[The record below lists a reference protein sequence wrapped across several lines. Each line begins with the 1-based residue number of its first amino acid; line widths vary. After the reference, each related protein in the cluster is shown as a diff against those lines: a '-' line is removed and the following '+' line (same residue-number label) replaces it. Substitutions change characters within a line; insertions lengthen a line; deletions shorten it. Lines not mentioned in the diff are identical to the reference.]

1 MNRHSW
7 KKRLQSLVLVLL
19 SLNLSLLGLSSIVLA
34 DSEATEESMVVVQD
48 SSSDS
53 NGHQSGQNV
62 GTSQDVGA
70 KAAIAMDAKTRQIL
84 YQKNAQKRYPV
95 ASTIKILTLAVIEK
109 DIQAHKLSWDQKVTI
124 SHPVAVM
131 ANDWRFSNV
140 PLNEGESYTIKSLVD
155 SMMLVSADGSA
166 EALALADA
174 GSVAKFNAKMQQVA
188 KEAGVT
194 DAKIYNMI
202 GLENGDLGT
211 LRLKNVSKNAE
222 NQISAVDLAKIASW
236 LLNHYPDVVNITK
249 TAQEDFPVSDSQTY
263 HMQNINLMIKGA
275 ALDRADGE
283 IDGLKTGTTDSA
295 GNCFVSTGTFNNRRL
310 VTVVLNVPGDFNNQF
325 QQTNNLYNRVLGRFA
340 PQTIK
345 KGALIKVGQ
354 KKARAA
360 KTTTLWLPK
369 DTKLEKKTI
378 KIKGTLKGSKLT
390 PNDMPQVA
398 LKLKQKR

>member
-34 DSEATEESMVVVQD
+34 DSEATEESTVVAQD

-53 NGHQSGQNV
+53 NGRQSGQNV
-62 GTSQDVGA
+62 GTSQDVAA
-70 KAAIAMDAKTRQIL
+70 KAAIAMDAKTGQIL

-202 GLENGDLGT
+202 GLSNGDLGT

-325 QQTNNLYNRVLGRFA
+325 QQTNNLYNRVLGHFA

-398 LKLKQKR
+398 LKLK

>member
-34 DSEATEESMVVVQD
+34 DSEATEESMVVAQD

-369 DTKLEKKTI
+369 DTKLEKMTI

>member
-19 SLNLSLLGLSSIVLA
+19 SLNLSLLGLSLIVLA
-34 DSEATEESMVVVQD
+34 DSEATEESTVVAQD

-62 GTSQDVGA
+62 GTSQDVDA
-70 KAAIAMDAKTRQIL
+70 KAAIAMDAKTGQIL

-202 GLENGDLGT
+202 GLSNGDLGT

-310 VTVVLNVPGDFNNQF
+310 VTVVLNVSGDFNNQF

-345 KGALIKVGQ
+345 KGALIRVGQ

-398 LKLKQKR
+398 LKLK

>member
-34 DSEATEESMVVVQD
+34 DSEATEESMVVAQD

-62 GTSQDVGA
+62 GTSQDVDA
-70 KAAIAMDAKTRQIL
+70 KAAIAMDAKTGQIL

-140 PLNEGESYTIKSLVD
+140 PLNEGESYTIRSLVD

-202 GLENGDLGT
+202 GLSNGDLGT

-360 KTTTLWLPK
+360 KTTTLWLSK

-398 LKLKQKR
+398 LKLK

>member
-7 KKRLQSLVLVLL
+7 KKRLQILILMLL
-19 SLNLSLLGLSSIVLA
+19 SLNLSLLGLTSLA
-34 DSEATEESMVVVQD
+34 AADGETTEESTIAAQN
-48 SSSDS
+48 SSSDT

-62 GTSQDVGA
+62 GTSQDVDA
-70 KAAIAMDAKTRQIL
+70 KAAIAMDAKTGQVL
-84 YQKNAQKRYPV
+84 YQKNAQKLYPV

-140 PLNEGESYTIKSLVD
+140 PLNEGESYTVKSLVD

-174 GSVAKFNAKMQQVA
+174 GSVAKFNAKMKQVA

-211 LRLKNVSKNAE
+211 LRLKNVSKHAE

-345 KGALIKVGQ
+345 KGTLIKAGQ
-354 KKARAA
+354 KTARVA

-369 DTKLEKKTI
+369 DTKLSKKTV
-378 KIKGTLKGSKLT
+378 KIKGTLKESTLT

-398 LKLKQKR
+398 LKLK

>member
-34 DSEATEESMVVVQD
+34 DSEATEESTVVAQD

-62 GTSQDVGA
+62 GTSQDVDA
-70 KAAIAMDAKTRQIL
+70 KAAIAMDAKTGQIL
-84 YQKNAQKRYPV
+84 CQKNAQKRYPV

-202 GLENGDLGT
+202 GLSNGDLGT

-310 VTVVLNVPGDFNNQF
+310 VTVVLNVSGDFNNQF

-398 LKLKQKR
+398 LKLK

>member
-34 DSEATEESMVVVQD
+34 DSEATEESMVVAQD

-62 GTSQDVGA
+62 GTSQDIDA
-70 KAAIAMDAKTRQIL
+70 KAAIAMDAKTGQIL

-202 GLENGDLGT
+202 GLSNGDLGT

-222 NQISAVDLAKIASW
+222 NQISAVDLAKIASR

-398 LKLKQKR
+398 LKLK

>member
-34 DSEATEESMVVVQD
+34 DTEESTVVAQD

-62 GTSQDVGA
+62 GTSQDVAA
-70 KAAIAMDAKTRQIL
+70 KAAIAMDAKTGQIL

-202 GLENGDLGT
+202 GLSNGDLGT

-398 LKLKQKR
+398 LKLK

>member
-34 DSEATEESMVVVQD
+34 DSEATEESMVVAQD

-62 GTSQDVGA
+62 GTSQDVDA
-70 KAAIAMDAKTRQIL
+70 KAAIAMDAKTGQIL

-202 GLENGDLGT
+202 GLSNGDLGT

-325 QQTNNLYNRVLGRFA
+325 QQTNNLYNRVLGHFA

-390 PNDMPQVA
+390 PNDMPLVA
-398 LKLKQKR
+398 LKLK

>member
-34 DSEATEESMVVVQD
+34 DSEATEESMVVAQD

-95 ASTIKILTLAVIEK
+95 ASTIKILTLAVLEK

-202 GLENGDLGT
+202 GLSNGDLGT

-398 LKLKQKR
+398 LKLK

>member
-7 KKRLQSLVLVLL
+7 KKCLQNLVLVLL
-19 SLNLSLLGLSSIVLA
+19 SLNLSLLGLSSMVLA
-34 DSEATEESMVVVQD
+34 DGEATEESTVVAQD
-48 SSSDS
+48 SLSDS

-62 GTSQDVGA
+62 GTSQDVDA
-70 KAAIAMDAKTRQIL
+70 KAAIAMDAKTGQIL
-84 YQKNAQKRYPV
+84 YQKNARKRYPV

-174 GSVAKFNAKMQQVA
+174 GSVAKFNTKMQQVA

-211 LRLKNVSKNAE
+211 LRLKNVSKHAE

-236 LLNHYPDVVNITK
+236 LLNHYSDVVNITK

-345 KGALIKVGQ
+345 KGTLIKAGQ
-354 KKARAA
+354 KKARVA

-369 DTKLEKKTI
+369 DTKLSKKTV
-378 KIKGTLKGSKLT
+378 KIKGTLKESMLT

-398 LKLKQKR
+398 LKLK

>member
-7 KKRLQSLVLVLL
+7 KKRLQILILMLL
-19 SLNLSLLGLSSIVLA
+19 SLNLSLLGLTSLA
-34 DSEATEESMVVVQD
+34 AADGEATEESTIAAQN
-48 SSSDS
+48 SSSDT

-62 GTSQDVGA
+62 GTSQDVDA
-70 KAAIAMDAKTRQIL
+70 KAAIVMDAKTGQVL
-84 YQKNAQKRYPV
+84 YQKNAQKLYPV

-140 PLNEGESYTIKSLVD
+140 PLNEGEGYTIKSLVD

-174 GSVAKFNAKMQQVA
+174 GSVAKFNAKMKQVA

-211 LRLKNVSKNAE
+211 LRLKNVSKHAE
-222 NQISAVDLAKIASW
+222 NQVSAVDLAKIASW

-249 TAQEDFPVSDSQTY
+249 TAQEDFPVSASQTY

-325 QQTNNLYNRVLGRFA
+325 QQTNNLYNRVLGRFT

-345 KGALIKVGQ
+345 KGQTIKAGNKTV
-354 KKARAA
+354 KAA
-360 KTTTLWLPK
+360 KQMTLWLPK
-369 DTKLEKKTI
+369 DTKKVKKTI
-378 KIKGTLKGSKLT
+378 KISGTLKGSTLT
-390 PNDMPQVA
+390 PNDMPKVS
-398 LKLKQKR
+398 LKLK

>member
-7 KKRLQSLVLVLL
+7 KKRLQILILMLI
-19 SLNLSLLGLSSIVLA
+19 SLNLSLLGLTSLA
-34 DSEATEESMVVVQD
+34 AADGEATEESTIAAQN
-48 SSSDS
+48 SSSDT
-53 NGHQSGQNV
+53 NDHQSGQNV
-62 GTSQDVGA
+62 GTSQDVDA
-70 KAAIAMDAKTRQIL
+70 KAAIAMDAKTGQVL
-84 YQKNAQKRYPV
+84 YQKNAQKLYPV

-140 PLNEGESYTIKSLVD
+140 PLNEGEGYTIKSLVD

-174 GSVAKFNAKMQQVA
+174 GSVAKFNAKMKQVA

-211 LRLKNVSKNAE
+211 LRLKNVSKHAE

-236 LLNHYPDVVNITK
+236 LLNHYPNVVNITK
-249 TAQEDFPVSDSQTY
+249 TAQEDFPVSASQTY

-345 KGALIKVGQ
+345 KGTLIKVGQ
-354 KKARAA
+354 KTARAA
-360 KTTTLWLPK
+360 KATTLWLPK
-369 DTKLEKKTI
+369 DTKLGKKTV
-378 KIKGTLKGSKLT
+378 KIKGTLKESTLT

-398 LKLKQKR
+398 LKLK

>member
-7 KKRLQSLVLVLL
+7 KKCLQSLVLVLL

-34 DSEATEESMVVVQD
+34 DSEATEESTVVAQD

-62 GTSQDVGA
+62 GTSQDVDA
-70 KAAIAMDAKTRQIL
+70 KAAIAMDAKTGQIL

-202 GLENGDLGT
+202 GLSNGDLGT

-295 GNCFVSTGTFNNRRL
+295 GNCFVSTGMFNNRRL

-325 QQTNNLYNRVLGRFA
+325 QQTNNLYNRVLSRFA

-398 LKLKQKR
+398 LKLK

>member
-7 KKRLQSLVLVLL
+7 NKRLQSLILVLL
-19 SLNLSLLGLSSIVLA
+19 SLNLSLLGLSSIVSA
-34 DSEATEESMVVVQD
+34 DGEATEESTVVAQD

-62 GTSQDVGA
+62 GTSQDVDA
-70 KAAIAMDAKTRQIL
+70 KAAIAMDAKTGQIL

-202 GLENGDLGT
+202 GLSNGDLGT

-295 GNCFVSTGTFNNRRL
+295 GNCFVSTGTFSNRRL

-345 KGALIKVGQ
+345 KGALIRVGQ

-390 PNDMPQVA
+390 PNDMPQVS
-398 LKLKQKR
+398 LKLK

>member
-34 DSEATEESMVVVQD
+34 DSEATEESTVVAQE

-62 GTSQDVGA
+62 GTSQDVDA
-70 KAAIAMDAKTRQIL
+70 KAAIAMDAKTGQIL

-95 ASTIKILTLAVIEK
+95 ASAIKILTLAVIEK

-202 GLENGDLGT
+202 GLSNGDLGT

-310 VTVVLNVPGDFNNQF
+310 VTVVLNVSGDFNNQF

-398 LKLKQKR
+398 LKLK

>member
-1 MNRHSW
+1 
-7 KKRLQSLVLVLL
+7 
-19 SLNLSLLGLSSIVLA
+19 
-34 DSEATEESMVVVQD
+34 
-48 SSSDS
+48 
-53 NGHQSGQNV
+53 
-62 GTSQDVGA
+62 
-70 KAAIAMDAKTRQIL
+70 
-84 YQKNAQKRYPV
+84 
-95 ASTIKILTLAVIEK
+95 
-109 DIQAHKLSWDQKVTI
+109 
-124 SHPVAVM
+124 M

-202 GLENGDLGT
+202 GLSNGDLGT

-325 QQTNNLYNRVLGRFA
+325 QQTNNLYNRVLGHFA

-398 LKLKQKR
+398 LKLK

>member
-34 DSEATEESMVVVQD
+34 DSEATEESTVVAQD

-62 GTSQDVGA
+62 GTSQDVAA
-70 KAAIAMDAKTRQIL
+70 KAAIAMDTKTGQIL

-202 GLENGDLGT
+202 GLSNGDLGT

-345 KGALIKVGQ
+345 KVH
-354 KKARAA
+354 
-360 KTTTLWLPK
+360 
-369 DTKLEKKTI
+369 
-378 KIKGTLKGSKLT
+378 
-390 PNDMPQVA
+390 
-398 LKLKQKR
+398 

>member
-34 DSEATEESMVVVQD
+34 DSEATEESMVVAQD

-202 GLENGDLGT
+202 GLSNGDLGT

-369 DTKLEKKTI
+369 DTKLEKKAI

-398 LKLKQKR
+398 LKLK

>member
-34 DSEATEESMVVVQD
+34 DSEATEESMVVAQD

-95 ASTIKILTLAVIEK
+95 ASTIKIITLAVIEK

-202 GLENGDLGT
+202 GLSNGDLGT

-354 KKARAA
+354 KKARAT

-398 LKLKQKR
+398 LKLK

>member
-7 KKRLQSLVLVLL
+7 KKRLQILILMLL
-19 SLNLSLLGLSSIVLA
+19 SLNLSLLGLTSLA
-34 DSEATEESMVVVQD
+34 AADGEATEESTIAAQN
-48 SSSDS
+48 SSSDT

-62 GTSQDVGA
+62 GTSQDVDA
-70 KAAIAMDAKTRQIL
+70 KAAIAMDAKTGQVL
-84 YQKNAQKRYPV
+84 YQKNAQKLYPV

-140 PLNEGESYTIKSLVD
+140 PLNEGEGYTIKSLVD

-174 GSVAKFNAKMQQVA
+174 GSVAKFNAKMKQVA

-211 LRLKNVSKNAE
+211 LRLKNVSKHAE

-236 LLNHYPDVVNITK
+236 LLNHYPNVVNITK
-249 TAQEDFPVSDSQTY
+249 TAQEDFPVSASQTY

-325 QQTNNLYNRVLGRFA
+325 QQTNNLYNRVLGRFT

-345 KGALIKVGQ
+345 KGQTIKAGNKTV
-354 KKARAA
+354 KAA
-360 KTTTLWLPK
+360 KQMTLWLPK
-369 DTKLEKKTI
+369 DTKKVKKTI
-378 KIKGTLKGSKLT
+378 KISGTLKGSTLT
-390 PNDMPQVA
+390 PNDMPKVS
-398 LKLKQKR
+398 LKLK

>member
-34 DSEATEESMVVVQD
+34 DSEATEESMVVAQD

>member
-34 DSEATEESMVVVQD
+34 DSEATEESTVVAQD

-62 GTSQDVGA
+62 GTSQDVAA
-70 KAAIAMDAKTRQIL
+70 KAAIAMDAKTGQIL

-140 PLNEGESYTIKSLVD
+140 PLNEGESYTIKLLVD

-202 GLENGDLGT
+202 GLSNGDLGT

-354 KKARAA
+354 KKARVA

-398 LKLKQKR
+398 LKLK

>member
-34 DSEATEESMVVVQD
+34 DSEATEESTVVAQD

-62 GTSQDVGA
+62 GTSQDVDA
-70 KAAIAMDAKTRQIL
+70 KAAIAMDAKTGQIL

-124 SHPVAVM
+124 SHSVAVM

-202 GLENGDLGT
+202 GLSNGDLGT

-295 GNCFVSTGTFNNRRL
+295 GNCFVSTGMFNNRRL

-378 KIKGTLKGSKLT
+378 KIKGTLKGSKLM

-398 LKLKQKR
+398 LKLK

>member
-34 DSEATEESMVVVQD
+34 DSEATEESTVVAQD

-62 GTSQDVGA
+62 GTSQDVAA
-70 KAAIAMDAKTRQIL
+70 KAAIAMDTKTGQIL

-202 GLENGDLGT
+202 GLSNGDLGT

-295 GNCFVSTGTFNNRRL
+295 GNCFVSTGTFNNRCL

-398 LKLKQKR
+398 LKLK

>member
-34 DSEATEESMVVVQD
+34 DSEATEESTVVAQD

-62 GTSQDVGA
+62 GTSQDVDA
-70 KAAIAMDAKTRQIL
+70 KAAIAMDAKTGQIL

-202 GLENGDLGT
+202 GLSNGDLGT

-222 NQISAVDLAKIASW
+222 NQISAVDLAKITSW
-236 LLNHYPDVVNITK
+236 LLNNYPDVVNITK

-310 VTVVLNVPGDFNNQF
+310 VTVVLNIPGDFNNQF
-325 QQTNNLYNRVLGRFA
+325 QQTNNLYNRVLDRFA

-369 DTKLEKKTI
+369 DTKLGKKTI

-398 LKLKQKR
+398 LKLK

>member
-7 KKRLQSLVLVLL
+7 KKCLQNLVLVLL
-19 SLNLSLLGLSSIVLA
+19 SLNLSLLGLSSMVLA
-34 DSEATEESMVVVQD
+34 DGEATEESTVVAQD
-48 SSSDS
+48 SLSDS

-62 GTSQDVGA
+62 GTSQDVDA
-70 KAAIAMDAKTRQIL
+70 KAAIAMDAKTGQIL
-84 YQKNAQKRYPV
+84 YQKNARKRYTV

-174 GSVAKFNAKMQQVA
+174 GSVAKFNTKMQQVA

-211 LRLKNVSKNAE
+211 LRLKNVSKHAE

-249 TAQEDFPVSDSQTY
+249 TAQEDFPVSASQTY

-283 IDGLKTGTTDSA
+283 IDGLKTGMTDSA

-325 QQTNNLYNRVLGRFA
+325 QQTNNLYNRVLGRFT

-345 KGALIKVGQ
+345 KGTLIKVGQ
-354 KKARAA
+354 KKARVA

-369 DTKLEKKTI
+369 DTKLSKKTV
-378 KIKGTLKGSKLT
+378 KIKGTLKESTLT

-398 LKLKQKR
+398 LKLK

>member
-34 DSEATEESMVVVQD
+34 DSEATEESTVVAQE

-62 GTSQDVGA
+62 GTSQDVDA
-70 KAAIAMDAKTRQIL
+70 KAVIAMDAKTGQIL

-155 SMMLVSADGSA
+155 SMMLVSADGST

-202 GLENGDLGT
+202 GLSNGDLGT

-310 VTVVLNVPGDFNNQF
+310 VTVVLNVSGDFNNQF

-398 LKLKQKR
+398 LKLK

>member
-7 KKRLQSLVLVLL
+7 KKRLQILILMLL
-19 SLNLSLLGLSSIVLA
+19 SLNLSLLGLTSLA
-34 DSEATEESMVVVQD
+34 AADGEATEESTIAAQN
-48 SSSDS
+48 SSSDT

-62 GTSQDVGA
+62 GTSQDFDA
-70 KAAIAMDAKTRQIL
+70 KAAIAMDAKTGQVL
-84 YQKNAQKRYPV
+84 YQKNAQKLYPV

-140 PLNEGESYTIKSLVD
+140 PLNEGEGYTIKSLVD

-174 GSVAKFNAKMQQVA
+174 GSVAKFNAKMKQVA

-211 LRLKNVSKNAE
+211 LRLKNVSKHAE

-236 LLNHYPDVVNITK
+236 LLNHYPNVVNITK
-249 TAQEDFPVSDSQTY
+249 TAQEDFPVSASQTY

-325 QQTNNLYNRVLGRFA
+325 QQTNNLYNRVLGRFT

-345 KGALIKVGQ
+345 KGQTIKAGNKTV
-354 KKARAA
+354 KAA
-360 KTTTLWLPK
+360 KQMTLWLPK
-369 DTKLEKKTI
+369 DTKKVKKTI
-378 KIKGTLKGSKLT
+378 KISGTLKGSTLT
-390 PNDMPQVA
+390 PNDMPKVS
-398 LKLKQKR
+398 LKLK

>member
-34 DSEATEESMVVVQD
+34 DSEATEESMVVAQD

-62 GTSQDVGA
+62 GTSQDVDA
-70 KAAIAMDAKTRQIL
+70 KAAIAMDAKTGQIL

-202 GLENGDLGT
+202 GLSNGDLGT

-325 QQTNNLYNRVLGRFA
+325 QQTTNLYNRVLGHFA

-398 LKLKQKR
+398 LKLK

>member
-34 DSEATEESMVVVQD
+34 DSEATEESTVVAQD

-62 GTSQDVGA
+62 GTSQDVAA
-70 KAAIAMDAKTRQIL
+70 KAAIAMDAKTGQIL

-202 GLENGDLGT
+202 GLSNGDLGT

-236 LLNHYPDVVNITK
+236 LLNRYPDVVNITK
-249 TAQEDFPVSDSQTY
+249 TAQEDFPVIDSQTY

-398 LKLKQKR
+398 LKLK

>member
-7 KKRLQSLVLVLL
+7 KKRLQILILMLL
-19 SLNLSLLGLSSIVLA
+19 SLNLSLLGLTSLA
-34 DSEATEESMVVVQD
+34 AADGEATEESTIAAQN
-48 SSSDS
+48 SSSDT

-62 GTSQDVGA
+62 GTSQDVDA
-70 KAAIAMDAKTRQIL
+70 KVAIAMDAKTGQVL
-84 YQKNAQKRYPV
+84 YQKNAQKLYPV

-140 PLNEGESYTIKSLVD
+140 PLNEGEGYTIKSLVD

-174 GSVAKFNAKMQQVA
+174 GSVAKFNAKMKQVA

-211 LRLKNVSKNAE
+211 LRLKNISKHAE

-236 LLNHYPDVVNITK
+236 LLNHYPNVVNITK
-249 TAQEDFPVSDSQTY
+249 TAQEDFPVSASQTY

-325 QQTNNLYNRVLGRFA
+325 QQTNNLYNRVLGRFT

-345 KGALIKVGQ
+345 KGQTIKAGNKTV
-354 KKARAA
+354 KAA
-360 KTTTLWLPK
+360 KQMTLWLPK
-369 DTKLEKKTI
+369 DTKKVKKTI
-378 KIKGTLKGSKLT
+378 KISGTLKGSTLT
-390 PNDMPQVA
+390 PNDMPKVS
-398 LKLKQKR
+398 LKLK

>member
-7 KKRLQSLVLVLL
+7 KKRLQILILMLL
-19 SLNLSLLGLSSIVLA
+19 SLNLSLLGLTSLA
-34 DSEATEESMVVVQD
+34 AADGEATEESTIAAQN
-48 SSSDS
+48 SSSDT

-62 GTSQDVGA
+62 GTSQDVDA
-70 KAAIAMDAKTRQIL
+70 KAAIAMDAKTGQVL
-84 YQKNAQKRYPV
+84 YQKNAQKLYPV

-140 PLNEGESYTIKSLVD
+140 PLNEGEGYTIKSLVD

-174 GSVAKFNAKMQQVA
+174 GSVAKFNAKMKQVA

-211 LRLKNVSKNAE
+211 LRLKNVSKHAE

-236 LLNHYPDVVNITK
+236 LLNHYPNVVNITK
-249 TAQEDFPVSDSQTY
+249 TAQEDFPVSASQTY

-345 KGALIKVGQ
+345 KGTLIKVGQ
-354 KKARAA
+354 KTARAA

-369 DTKLEKKTI
+369 DTKLSKKTV
-378 KIKGTLKGSKLT
+378 KIKGTLKESTLT

-398 LKLKQKR
+398 LKLK

>member
-7 KKRLQSLVLVLL
+7 KKRLQILILMLL
-19 SLNLSLLGLSSIVLA
+19 SLNLSLLGLTSLA
-34 DSEATEESMVVVQD
+34 AADGEATEESTIAAQN

-62 GTSQDVGA
+62 GTSQDVDA
-70 KAAIAMDAKTRQIL
+70 KAAIAMDAKTGQVL
-84 YQKNAQKRYPV
+84 YQKNARKRYPV

-194 DAKIYNMI
+194 DARIYNMI
-202 GLENGDLGT
+202 GLSNGDLGT

-345 KGALIKVGQ
+345 KGTLIKAGQ
-354 KKARAA
+354 KTARAA

-369 DTKLEKKTI
+369 DTKLSKKTV
-378 KIKGTLKGSKLT
+378 KIKGTLKESTLT

-398 LKLKQKR
+398 LKLK

>member
-34 DSEATEESMVVVQD
+34 DSEATEESMVVAQD

-62 GTSQDVGA
+62 GTSQDIDA
-70 KAAIAMDAKTRQIL
+70 KAAIAMDAKTGQIL

-202 GLENGDLGT
+202 GLSNGDLGT

-222 NQISAVDLAKIASW
+222 NQISAVDLAKITSW
-236 LLNHYPDVVNITK
+236 LLNNYPDVVNITK

-325 QQTNNLYNRVLGRFA
+325 QQTNNLYNRILGRFA

-345 KGALIKVGQ
+345 KGALIRVGQ

-398 LKLKQKR
+398 LKLK

>member
-34 DSEATEESMVVVQD
+34 DSEATEESTVVAQD

-62 GTSQDVGA
+62 GTSQDVDA

-84 YQKNAQKRYPV
+84 YQKNAQKQYPV

-202 GLENGDLGT
+202 GLSNGDLGT
-211 LRLKNVSKNAE
+211 LRLKNVSKNVE

-398 LKLKQKR
+398 LKLK